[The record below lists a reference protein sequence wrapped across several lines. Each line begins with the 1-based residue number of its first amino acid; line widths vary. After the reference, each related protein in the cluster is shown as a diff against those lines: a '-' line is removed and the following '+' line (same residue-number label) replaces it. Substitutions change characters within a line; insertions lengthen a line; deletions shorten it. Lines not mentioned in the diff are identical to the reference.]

1 MGERTTLTREDWLR
15 AGLELLKQH
24 GAGAVTIERLTR
36 RLGVTKGSFYHHF
49 ASREALS
56 RGLLE
61 EWERRLTGELIEA
74 SRHGRDF
81 AERNRWLTRLGY
93 ETFDPALETAVRAW
107 ALQDPLAR
115 EVQERVD
122 RRRVEYLRELFRLL
136 TPSEGRAEDLA
147 LIRYAFSVGAQ
158 QLLPALSAES
168 YARLFET
175 LEGRLETL
183 ARDEDHDGDR
193 P

>member
-1 MGERTTLTREDWLR
+1 MGARSTLTREDWLR
-15 AGLELLKQH
+15 AGLELLKQR

-49 ASREALS
+49 ASRDELS
-56 RGLLE
+56 RALLE

-81 AERNRWLTRLGY
+81 ADRNRRLTRLGY
-93 ETFDPALETAVRAW
+93 ETFDPALETAIRAW
-107 ALQDPLAR
+107 ALQDPVAR

-122 RRRVEYLRELFRLL
+122 RRRVGYLRELFRLL
-136 TPSEGRAEDLA
+136 TPAEARAEDLA

-158 QLLPALSAES
+158 QLLPALPAER

-175 LEGRLETL
+175 LEGRLEML
-183 ARDEDHDGDR
+183 ARDDHHDGDR